1 MTTALLAMTLS
12 NGRLRVLAVRRHAAL
27 VRALLVDLERLV
39 PSAGASEHE
48 EVMSEQLVEEV
59 GPLGHRLLECTTTT
73 IETPGVGTARLAAV
87 ESNGGGRW

>member
-1 MTTALLAMTLS
+1 
-12 NGRLRVLAVRRHAAL
+12 
-27 VRALLVDLERLV
+27 LLVDLERLV